1 MKEGVIL
8 QDAKEM
14 ITDRENASLRGN
26 ADVLVLVLGK
36 DDANIVASTVLLV
49 HIRAVVPEQTVILP
63 IVGNRVAAHPFINL
77 LHSHTLE
84 KME

>member
-1 MKEGVIL
+1 MKEEVIL
-8 QDAKEM
+8 QDAKEK
-14 ITDRENASLRGN
+14 ITDRENASLREN

-36 DDANIVASTVLLV
+36 DDAKIVASIVLLV

-63 IVGNRVAAHPFINL
+63 VVGNPVAAHPFINL
-77 LHSHTLE
+77 LHNHMLE